1 MATTPPPPSVLREPP
16 TPRHGAGYDSYDPY
30 PPRQSARLANQRSK
44 QSHATTPSPP
54 SSPLQ
59 SSFERL
65 SPPGSGAASPRKS
78 GSAPRGKDK
87 TQSSSSTDP
96 ADEAS
101 SDKAVKSF
109 GNLITPAKTPRKKA
123 VDAPGSTAQQLFP
136 TGSTKKTKKYTGF
149 TLDSFHEDPEPNSSK
164 IEIYTDTRDRIPQVN
179 NSESNPFISTSKPK
193 PATRRRKVTAEADKA
208 DDIDPREYAN
218 RKDGMLYVL

>member
-16 TPRHGAGYDSYDPY
+16 TPRHGPGYESYDPY
-30 PPRQSARLANQRSK
+30 PPRQSARLANKRLK
-44 QSHATTPSPP
+44 QSRATTPSPP

-78 GSAPRGKDK
+78 GSAPLGKD
-87 TQSSSSTDP
+87 SALPSSTDP

-109 GNLITPAKTPRKKA
+109 GSLITPAKTPRKKT
-123 VDAPGSTAQQLFP
+123 VDAPGSTARQLFP
-136 TGSTKKTKKYTGF
+136 SGSAKKTKKYTGF

-179 NSESNPFISTSKPK
+179 NRESNPFISGSKPK
-193 PATRRRKVTAEADKA
+193 PATKRRKVSTEADKT
-208 DDIDPREYAN
+208 DEINPREYAN